1 MFFIMMVVALGQR
14 SYRGYFF
21 LIELDRYV
29 VPILLCIRF
38 SERGYQDK
46 KEILMENR
54 KITEVFP

>member
-1 MFFIMMVVALGQR
+1 MMVVALGQR
-14 SYRGYFF
+14 LYRGYFF

-46 KEILMENR
+46 KR
-54 KITEVFP
+54 FS